1 MNPARLL
8 IATPLDGNQSTAYV
22 SAGYHHAVRQL
33 ERAGA
38 VTIPSTLCFQDDLAR
53 ARSRCVWYALKKGG
67 FDYLL
72 FWDDDVVPTDMSI
85 VPRMVERMVAD
96 GHQVLGAPY
105 PRKRI
110 LATFPYK
117 PLTDQLR
124 TGKILVTNDCIE
136 VEMMGIGFCLIS
148 RACLEQMVEHYAHE
162 WWLDS
167 HDGAD
172 LHETVAIFKQVHTD
186 ETMVDRGDGVMIRHR
201 DLYSEDY
208 SFMHR
213 WRAMGGK
220 VHMYVGQ
227 GAPVGHVGGHV
238 FTGERAD
245 LGRVR

>member
-1 MNPARLL
+1 MNASRIL
-8 IATPLDGNQSTAYV
+8 IATPLDGNQHTAYV

-53 ARSRCVWYALKKGG
+53 ARSRCVWYALQRGG

-72 FWDDDVVPTDMSI
+72 FWDDDVVPSDMTI
-85 VPRMVERMVAD
+85 VPRMIARAEAD
-96 GHQVLGAPY
+96 GHEVIGAPY

-117 PLTDQLR
+117 PLAAQLEAGR
-124 TGKILVTNDCIE
+124 IAVKNDCIE
-136 VEMMGIGFCLIS
+136 VEFMGIGFCLIS
-148 RACLEQMVEHYAHE
+148 ASCLEKMVAHYADE

-172 LHETVAIFKQVHTD
+172 LHETIALFKQVHTD
-186 ETMVDRGDGVMIRHR
+186 EILIPDGKGGTLRHR
-201 DLYSEDY
+201 DLLSEDY

-220 VHMYVGQ
+220 VHMYVGE
-227 GAPVGHVGGHV
+227 GAPLGHVGGHV
-238 FTGERAD
+238 FTGGRDE